1 MQDEFWIR
9 RGSSLKGIGGIWA
22 LVTNVQ
28 GLTMHLR
35 VVHVCWIQVQGMIR
49 WFYIWNNGCNR
60 RLVHS
65 AWCTAEANT
74 TETNT
79 AHFVEYN
86 ASHGWISTVPVPPYI
101 WNVYTTWLTLSMYT
115 CDSCASRHVIIKI
128 KITGRYP
135 TNIISLK
142 RRYWQNEENWV
153 KLFSVEVFLKKTPL
167 KVRDVKLLWIVGKHA
182 SNSVRPTKRE
192 CNH

>member
-1 MQDEFWIR
+1 
-9 RGSSLKGIGGIWA
+9 
-22 LVTNVQ
+22 
-28 GLTMHLR
+28 MHLR

-115 CDSCASRHVIIKI
+115 CDSCAISTCYHKNKYNRPISYKYYFIKAQVLAKRRKLSKVVQCRSVSEKNAI
-128 KITGRYP
+128 ESKGRE
-135 TNIISLK
+135 TTVNRGKTRLEFSQTHKKRVQSLK
-142 RRYWQNEENWV
+142 N
-153 KLFSVEVFLKKTPL
+153 LFLTIYLCSF
-167 KVRDVKLLWIVGKHA
+167 IY
-182 SNSVRPTKRE
+182 S
-192 CNH
+192 